1 LISNSNT
8 DAAKCKI
15 LWDGATQPFKGHKDM
30 AGEIKAANTG
40 FGRFINT
47 LLGLFLIIFGFIAIS
62 ERQFWS
68 SKYQSN
74 IDLGPFH
81 VYYGIGVTI
90 IGSAYLIATWRKR
103 KPDPKDKPTPTD
115 GAG

>member
-1 LISNSNT
+1 
-8 DAAKCKI
+8 
-15 LWDGATQPFKGHKDM
+15 M
-30 AGEIKAANTG
+30 AEEIKSPNTG
-40 FGRFINT
+40 VGRFINT

-74 IDLGPFH
+74 IDLGPYH

-90 IGSAYLIATWRKR
+90 IGAAYLIVTWRKR
-103 KPDPKDKPTPTD
+103 KTDPKGRSVPSDS
-115 GAG
+115 AG